1 MSSNNR
7 IFYACQTV
15 AITSEGDD
23 APQASDMVHGLQ
35 SVGVTT
41 SFNLEQAFELGQ
53 IEIYENIEGTPDVE
67 VTLEKV
73 LDGYPLIY
81 HMASTGIVGTPNSG
95 LAARADVKCDLRLG
109 IFDAAANNTSSADGG
124 GAGGKSGDAEV
135 EVYCSGMFIS
145 SVSYTIPVDGNAT
158 ESVTLVGNNKFWLR
172 NDASAEN
179 QPKIN
184 DAAVSGFD
192 GTDAPRGLGVAGA
205 ASGGVQRREDVLL
218 SGSILPNDIDGING
232 SGYSNNLT
240 EAGPIA
246 HLQSFTCSVDL
257 GREDINELG
266 RKTPYFRP
274 ANFPV
279 EVTSEIEAI
288 TTSGDFVEANEF
300 GAEGLYATVAS
311 GNNINDQAI
320 FILLR
325 AGYGF
330 DLGDKNK
337 LSSVSY
343 GGGDAGGGN
352 VSCTYS
358 YTNFNQLDVQAFLDQ
373 RQLGFGGIVMSAG
386 FDADGV
392 SNNIGQGVFP
402 KNLITAIP

>member
-7 IFYACQTV
+7 IFYACQAV
-15 AITSEGDD
+15 AITNEGDD
-23 APQASDMVHGLQ
+23 APQAGDMVHGLQ

-109 IFDAAANNTSSADGG
+109 IFDASSNNTSSANG
-124 GAGGKSGDAEV
+124 GAGSQSSDAEV

-145 SVSYTIPVDGNAT
+145 SVSYTIPVDGNST

-172 NDASAEN
+172 NDATDK
-179 QPKIN
+179 PKIN

-192 GTDAPRGLGVAGA
+192 GTDSPRGLGVAGA

-218 SGSILPNDIDGING
+218 SGSILPSDIDGISG
-232 SGYSNNLT
+232 SGYGNNFDSSNN
-240 EAGPIA
+240 PIA

-257 GREDINELG
+257 GREDVNELG

-288 TTSGDFVEANEF
+288 TVSGDFVEANEF
-300 GAEGLYATVAS
+300 GDPGLYATTAS
-311 GNNINDQAI
+311 GNNINDQSI
-320 FILLR
+320 FVMLR

-330 DLGDKNK
+330 DLGNKNK

-373 RQLGFGGIVMSAG
+373 GQLGFGGIVLSAG
-386 FDADGV
+386 FDADGI
-392 SNNIGQGVFP
+392 SNNVGQGAFP
-402 KNLITAIP
+402 KNIITAIP

>member
-7 IFYACQTV
+7 IFYACQAV
-15 AITSEGDD
+15 AITNEGDD
-23 APQASDMVHGLQ
+23 APQAGDMVHGLQ

-109 IFDAAANNTSSADGG
+109 IFDAASNNTSSADGG
-124 GAGGKSGDAEV
+124 GAGVKSGDAEV

-172 NDASAEN
+172 NDQAGNE
-179 QPKIN
+179 PKIN

-192 GTDAPRGLGVAGA
+192 GTDAPRGLGVEGA

-218 SGSILPNDIDGING
+218 SGSILPSDIDGING
-232 SGYSNNLT
+232 SGYGNGLNSLS
-240 EAGPIA
+240 EPIA

-288 TTSGDFVEANEF
+288 TISGDFVEANEF
-300 GAEGLYATVAS
+300 GDPGLYGTTAS
-311 GNNINDQAI
+311 GNNINDQSI
-320 FILLR
+320 FMLLR

-330 DLGDKNK
+330 DLGNKNK

-373 RQLGFGGIVMSAG
+373 GQLGFGGIVLSAG
-386 FDADGV
+386 FDADGI
-392 SNNIGQGVFP
+392 SNDIGQGPFP
-402 KNLITAIP
+402 KNIITAI